1 MNYCIV
7 YSGKKFYWENPT
19 EDAIEIR
26 DIAHSLSLQ
35 CRFNGHC
42 NYFYSV
48 AEHSIRVSRAC
59 QEEGG
64 SELAPY
70 GLLHDSAEAYVGD
83 IVRGLKSMFPMIA
96 ETENKILEVILRKF
110 ELSYPLPAIVH
121 QVDDYI
127 LGLELMEMMNMPEIE
142 IPRFLKYP
150 IVLRSGDYDV
160 GTRYN
165 EQNYLDRF
173 NEIRRLML

>member
-1 MNYCIV
+1 
-7 YSGKKFYWENPT
+7 
-19 EDAIEIR
+19 
-26 DIAHSLSLQ
+26 
-35 CRFNGHC
+35 
-42 NYFYSV
+42 
-48 AEHSIRVSRAC
+48 
-59 QEEGG
+59 
-64 SELAPY
+64 
-70 GLLHDSAEAYVGD
+70 
-83 IVRGLKSMFPMIA
+83 MFPMIA

-110 ELSYPLPAIVH
+110 ELSYPLPEIVH

-160 GTRYN
+160 GTRYD